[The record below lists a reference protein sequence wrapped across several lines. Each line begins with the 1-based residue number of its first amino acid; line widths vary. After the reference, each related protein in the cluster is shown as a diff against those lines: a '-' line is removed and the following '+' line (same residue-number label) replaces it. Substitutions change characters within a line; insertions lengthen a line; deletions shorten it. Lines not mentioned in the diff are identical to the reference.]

1 MVQVTRQGGLFSTEN
16 NKHKSSVVRS
26 LQFRQELVRVDL
38 RCRKGGSFTIFYTSQ
53 DYVSRV
59 EELVNQRTQRQGVES
74 IKGQVYFC
82 QNSGKTLE
90 HRAPHN
96 VKILLRAFL
105 SQERIR
111 GLENNGTSG
120 SYLTGIGGQ

>member
-16 NKHKSSVVRS
+16 NKHNSSVVRS

-59 EELVNQRTQRQGVES
+59 EELVNRRTQRQGVES
-74 IKGQVYFC
+74 IKRKELEVRKIMVQV
-82 QNSGKTLE
+82 
-90 HRAPHN
+90 
-96 VKILLRAFL
+96 
-105 SQERIR
+105 
-111 GLENNGTSG
+111 GL
-120 SYLTGIGGQ
+120 I